1 MCTENVAV
9 RVWLRLITPHLYC
22 LWGAKHNSFITYRH
36 FCTRPLAVGG
46 LVVRFRRLPRSC
58 SFRQKVST
66 NFGTRAAGRSRRFS
80 ASGKAARARVCR
92 AERIYA
98 LASVCLTWRT
108 GEFPS
113 RFLAAEPGYGRH
125 FFRAEKSAPVRGLF
139 LGRNNRGEAAY
150 TTSPR
155 KLFSG
160 AALAC
165 GVGSCVD
172 GCPITPLIATTLQ
185 GGGDHASACARNE
198 QASHANRECLIA
210 RLR

>member
-1 MCTENVAV
+1 MAEISYSTIVLSLGSDTQSLHNISSFLYTTSSGRGPRCS
-9 RVWLRLITPHLYC
+9 LSSITALLLLQAKGVDEFRPE
-22 LWGAKHNSFITYRH
+22 GA
-36 FCTRPLAVGG
+36 
-46 LVVRFRRLPRSC
+46 
-58 SFRQKVST
+58 
-66 NFGTRAAGRSRRFS
+66 RAAGRSRRFS

-155 KLFSG
+155 ILFSG

-172 GCPITPLIATTLQ
+172 GCPITRLIATTLQ